1 MAYRVFIN
9 GVIVFILSVS
19 SYGWAVGDIAQGK
32 SKSVTCIGC
41 HSANGIA
48 IVPNFPSLAGQKQR
62 YLVSA
67 IESYQNGKRNNPTMK
82 AMVGALNKADVEN
95 LAVYFSSLPRK

>member
-19 SYGWAVGDIAQGK
+19 SYGWAMGDIAQGK
-32 SKSVTCIGC
+32 SKAVTCIAC
-41 HSANGIA
+41 HGANGIA
-48 IVPNFPSLAGQKQR
+48 IMPNFPNLAGQKPR
-62 YLVSA
+62 YLISS

-82 AMVGALNKADVEN
+82 AMVSALNKADVEN
-95 LAVYFSSLPRK
+95 LAAYFSSLPRK